1 MYGIIS
7 LPNQDVRTFTYLK
20 KGIRV
25 QKKTGVTLYYQVI
38 EYIREKIESGEW
50 PAETRI
56 PSEPDLCS
64 QFGVSRATIRQALN
78 GLVQE
83 GLIVKRQGIGT
94 FVAQPALVGDLI
106 RFVIPEKLGSQH
118 SIISINTISPTLSI
132 INRLKLKTDDKV
144 IEIYRIRL
152 FSNSKEPGSLEKT
165 YLPQE
170 IWNGIS
176 GYDFTQPIYKM
187 IKERYHYEMNHLLS
201 EVRPIAINDDEA
213 LYLQLPSQT
222 LALLLYR
229 TWLEKDKPIMF
240 TKIIFPADKCRYLS
254 IS

>member
-1 MYGIIS
+1 M
-7 LPNQDVRTFTYLK
+7 
-20 KGIRV
+20 

-106 RFVIPEKLGSQH
+106 RFVIPENLGSQH

-187 IKERYHYEMNHLLS
+187 I
-201 EVRPIAINDDEA
+201 
-213 LYLQLPSQT
+213 
-222 LALLLYR
+222 
-229 TWLEKDKPIMF
+229 
-240 TKIIFPADKCRYLS
+240 
-254 IS
+254 